1 MSEHLKVALVHQTYS
16 RIGGREHYV
25 ANLADG
31 LLARGHE
38 VHLFCARVRAKP
50 PEALRIHRVFRLNVN
65 GLTRAVSFAV
75 AAQASVRRGSFDIV
89 QGFGDITRQDV
100 LRLGGGCHREFR
112 KRVLLSPEA
121 AFGKRAAARISPY
134 QWVQMWMESARLQRG
149 AFRKLI
155 VNSRMVQDQIGE
167 HFDVR
172 EGDVRVV
179 YNGVDLAR
187 FDAERLAGARN
198 DVRASLGLGEGTFA
212 ILFVGSGFF
221 LKGLDILL
229 EALGRVAGKLPEARL
244 LVAGRD
250 RRQRLYERSCEG
262 SGSGGRVRFLGT
274 TEEPEFLYAAADLF
288 VLPSRYDAAAN
299 TVLEAMASGL
309 PVVTSGA
316 NGAKEFIEGGRQ
328 GYVLEDNGG
337 SEGLAALILRLSSK
351 EEREAMG
358 RRAREK
364 AERFPLERNLE
375 ETLGVYG
382 KVMELK
388 RRRG

>member
-1 MSEHLKVALVHQTYS
+1 LKVALVHQTYS

-31 LLARGHE
+31 LLERGHE
-38 VHLFCARVRAKP
+38 VHLFCAKVRAKP
-50 PEALRIHRVFRLNVN
+50 PIGLHIHRVFRLNVN
-65 GLTRAVSFAV
+65 GLTRALSFAA
-75 AAQASVRRGSFDIV
+75 AAQASVTRGSFDIV

-121 AFGKRAAARISPY
+121 AVGKRVAARISPY
-134 QWVQMWMESARLQRG
+134 QWAQMWMESARLRKG
-149 AFRKLI
+149 AFVKLI
-155 VNSRMVQDQIGE
+155 VNSKMVRDEIRKR
-167 HFDVR
+167 FAID
-172 EGDVRVV
+172 DDDIRVV
-179 YNGVDLAR
+179 YNGVDLER
-187 FDAERLAGARN
+187 FAPERLVGAR
-198 DVRASLGLGEGTFA
+198 RETRRSLGLGDENLVV
-212 ILFVGSGFF
+212 LFLGSGFF

-229 EALGRVAGKLPEARL
+229 KAHGRVTEKLPEARL
-244 LVAGRD
+244 LVVGRD
-250 RRQRLYERSCEG
+250 RKQRSYERSCERFG
-262 SGSGGRVRFLGT
+262 LGERVRFLGT
-274 TEEPEFLYAAADLF
+274 TERPETLYAAADLF